1 MLLST
6 ITSIDIQGVWSEHLW
21 DFVLRL
27 VCAAVAG
34 FIIGFE
40 RKSRSKEAGVR
51 THTLVAIGAALM
63 MILSKYAFSDLST
76 NGAFADGVRGA
87 DPARITA
94 QVVSGVGFLGAGII
108 MYRRDSLRG
117 LTTAAGI
124 WATAGLGMAFGSGMY
139 VIGTVATFI
148 VLTIQVVLHLPIK
161 LFQTRMFLIIHATIL
176 LESEEVLAEV
186 RDIFN
191 VKKFLKFKTNRQ
203 PDGSVHADLEIHT
216 EMTYTVEELYR
227 ISQEHP
233 YILSIEQIEEI

>member
-1 MLLST
+1 MIAT
-6 ITSIDIQGVWSEHLW
+6 ITSIDINGFWAEHLW

-27 VCAAVAG
+27 VCSAFAG

-63 MILSKYAFSDLST
+63 MILSKYAFSDLSID
-76 NGAFADGVRGA
+76 GIFADGVRGA
-87 DPARITA
+87 DSARIAA

-139 VIGTVATFI
+139 VIGAIATAIILFTQ
-148 VLTIQVVLHLPIK
+148 LFLHLPIK
-161 LFQTRMFLIIHATIL
+161 IFRTRMFLIIHATIL
-176 LESEEVLAEV
+176 LNNEEDLQTV
-186 RDIFN
+186 RQIFH
-191 VKKFLKFKTNRQ
+191 VQKFLKFKTSRQ
-203 PDGSVHADLEIHT
+203 NDGTVIADLEMHT
-216 EMTYTVEELYR
+216 EIVYSAEALMQIAKDYPF
-227 ISQEHP
+227 I
-233 YILSIEQIEEI
+233 ISIEQNEEI

>member
-1 MLLST
+1 MLGA
-6 ITSIDIQGVWSEHLW
+6 ITSIELTGFWSEHIG

-63 MILSKYAFSDLST
+63 MILSKYAFSDYAT
-76 NGAFADGVRGA
+76 GDAIDGLRGA
-87 DPARITA
+87 DPARIAA

-124 WATAGLGMAFGSGMY
+124 WATAGLGMAFGAGMY
-139 VIGTVATFI
+139 IIGTIATFI
-148 VLTIQVVLHLPIK
+148 ILALQIFLHLPIK
-161 LFQTRMFLIIHATIL
+161 FLRTRMFLIIHATIRL
-176 LESEEVLAEV
+176 SNESELETVKE
-186 RDIFN
+186 IFH
-191 VKKFLKFKTNRQ
+191 VQKFLKFKTMRM
-203 PDGSVHADLEIHT
+203 PDDTIQADLEMHT
-216 EMTYTVEELYR
+216 EMAYTSNQLLKITQDYPFILTVEQNDEF
-227 ISQEHP
+227 
-233 YILSIEQIEEI
+233 